1 LYITNWYLFPL
12 PLQLVQ
18 IQSKVVFLKQKYA
31 SQITVNGQVLPVEI
45 VIEPR
50 RGSRFSIGKKKVL
63 MRLSLGIT
71 NEGIQQELARL
82 QAWVTEVSNK
92 RPSVLGQ
99 FAEKDYQTGQ
109 TITVGQRSYILEI
122 SEEERGSHTARMVG
136 NTIALRL
143 SNKANGKQR
152 QKAIQTLL
160 SRVVAGDQ
168 YNEVATRVHAINS
181 STFNRPITNIYL
193 KYNHSNW
200 GSCSSGG
207 NVNLSTR
214 LLFAPPDVQDYVI
227 LHELAHLV
235 EMNHSDRFWALVERY
250 MPNYAEKEKW
260 LKTNGDKCHF

>member
-1 LYITNWYLFPL
+1 
-12 PLQLVQ
+12 
-18 IQSKVVFLKQKYA
+18 
-31 SQITVNGQVLPVEI
+31 
-45 VIEPR
+45 
-50 RGSRFSIGKKKVL
+50 
-63 MRLSLGIT
+63 MRLMHGIS

-92 RPSVLGQ
+92 KPAALGQ
-99 FAEKDYQTGQ
+99 FAEKEYRTGQ
-109 TITVGQRSYILEI
+109 VLTVGLRSYILEI
-122 SEEERGSHTARMVG
+122 TDEERNSHTARMVG
-136 NTIALRL
+136 NTIAIRL
-143 SNKANGKQR
+143 SAKANAKQR

-168 YNEVATRVHAINS
+168 YNEVVARIHAINN
-181 STFNRPITNIYL
+181 STFKKTITNIYL

-214 LLFAPPDVQDYVI
+214 LLFAPTDVQDYVI

-250 MPNYAEKEKW
+250 MPNYAEKEQW
-260 LKTNGDKCHF
+260 LKVNGDKCHF